1 MHGSCSLHNN
11 HGFQLICAEFRIT
24 GICIYTLRA
33 TVLTE
38 DS

>member
-11 HGFQLICAEFRIT
+11 HGFQLCAEFRIT

-33 TVLTE
+33 TVLTK